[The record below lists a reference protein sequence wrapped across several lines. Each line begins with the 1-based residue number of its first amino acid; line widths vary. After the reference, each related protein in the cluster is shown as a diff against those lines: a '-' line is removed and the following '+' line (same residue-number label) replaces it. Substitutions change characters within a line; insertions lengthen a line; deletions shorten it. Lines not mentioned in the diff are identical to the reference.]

1 MAVSILGRRLGLNRP
16 QRLFQQIRT
25 GYIVL
30 LPEVSPEQLDQN
42 PLYKGGFPDI
52 KNITQEKCVT
62 TLGKYLLDFEHGV
75 RQVENEIIE
84 KPNELDLF
92 DNIVEPLEEYG
103 TKLEATWGL
112 VKALY
117 VVDKKKMPSEG
128 YLSLHERARRARSL
142 KYNSRHIYNFF
153 KNQDVSKLTEEEQ
166 RVVSKFLVEGKLNG
180 LDLDGNKR
188 EAFAELSK
196 DLANET
202 AKFNHR
208 VKVSSEKYAHI
219 IDDPIITRDF
229 PEDLL
234 QKMSL
239 SKDPYKGPWKVTL
252 KILDKFLQYCPDRNL
267 RWNAWL
273 AGRQV
278 ASNEGPRELN
288 NSEHLENI
296 RQIRRDMARVLG
308 YDSFAHMS
316 METKMAGSVENINN
330 TLGKILEIA
339 RPHQEKELNSLQS
352 FAEESGFNG
361 TLELWDIPYWERK
374 QKLSLYHWDDQKMKE
389 FFPYEK
395 VLSGL
400 IRTVSSC
407 FNLKIEE
414 AADITTWHPDCKV
427 YKIYEVDNVKP
438 LAVLY
443 IDPFRRNN
451 KLFTEVGQ
459 VICMR
464 PKARALGPS
473 PPIAALLLNFPASQ
487 SPKQP
492 SLLTLKDVNILFSK
506 FGEALQQ
513 VLSVVNYLEV
523 SGLNNVEWDA
533 VNIVSNFMSLLLT
546 DPEVVREISGHYNT
560 KETIPV
566 SNLAPIL
573 GHMPG
578 FHVCNEIYLANLDIN
593 LHTSK
598 DFWLSIVRNMW
609 PEYFCLPFH
618 KGDAHPLSFTA
629 SISQGMSCAVYSKLW
644 SKILATDAFN
654 TFKADPDSSNI
665 GDRFRDT
672 FLAFGGSC
680 HASEVF
686 RRFQGRDATPEAFLA
701 TTFPDSVK

>member
-1 MAVSILGRRLGLNRP
+1 MAISILGRRLRLHKP

-30 LPEVSPEQLDQN
+30 LPETGPEQLEQN
-42 PLYKGGFPDI
+42 PLYKNGLPDI
-52 KNITQEKCVT
+52 ENITQEKCVT

-75 RQVENEIIE
+75 RLVENDIVE
-84 KPNELDLF
+84 KENELELF
-92 DNIVEPLEEYG
+92 DDIVDPVEECG
-103 TKLEATWGL
+103 TKLESTWGL

-117 VVDKKKMPSEG
+117 IADKKKMPSES

-153 KNQDVSKLTEEEQ
+153 KNYDVSKLTEEEQ

-180 LDLDGNKR
+180 LNLDGNNQ
-188 EAFAELSK
+188 ETFAEILVNLASETSK
-196 DLANET
+196 
-202 AKFNHR
+202 FSQR
-208 VKVSSEKYAHI
+208 VKVSSQNYSHVI
-219 IDDPIITRDF
+219 SDPLITREF

-234 QKMSL
+234 QAMSL
-239 SKDPYKGPWKVTL
+239 SKDPYKGPWKISL
-252 KILDKFLQYCPDRNL
+252 KILDKFLQHCPDRNL

-273 AGRQV
+273 ASRQV
-278 ASNEGPRELN
+278 ASFEGPRELN
-288 NSEHLENI
+288 NSQYLEKI
-296 RQIRRDMARVLG
+296 RLLRRDMAKVLG
-308 YDSFAHMS
+308 YGSFAEMS
-316 METKMAGSVENINN
+316 METKMAGTVENIQN

-339 RPHQEKELNSLQS
+339 RPYQENELNSLQS
-352 FAEESGFNG
+352 FAEERGFDG
-361 TLELWDIPYWERK
+361 TLELWDIPFWERK
-374 QKLSLYHWDDQKMKE
+374 QKISMYHWDDQKMKE

-395 VLSGL
+395 VLNGL
-400 IRTVSSC
+400 LKTVSNC

-427 YKIYEVDNVKP
+427 YKIYELDNAKP
-438 LAVLY
+438 VAIIYL
-443 IDPFRRNN
+443 DPFRRDS

-459 VICMR
+459 VISMR

-473 PPIAALLLNFPASQ
+473 PPIAALILNLPAPQ
-487 SPKQP
+487 SSKLP
-492 SLLTLKDVNILFSK
+492 SLLTLKDVTMLFSK

-513 VLSVVNYLEV
+513 VLSAVNYLEV

-533 VNIVSNFMSLLLT
+533 VHIVSNFMSLLLT
-546 DPEVVREISGHYNT
+546 DPEVVKEISGHYNT

-566 SNLAPIL
+566 SNLSPIL
-573 GHMPG
+573 EHMPG
-578 FHVCNEIYLANLDIN
+578 FHVCNEIYLANLDIH

-598 DFWLSIVRNMW
+598 EFWLGVTKRLW
-609 PEYFCLPFH
+609 PEHFCLPLH
-618 KGDAHPLSFTA
+618 KYDAHPLSFTT

-654 TFKADPDSSNI
+654 TFKTDPDPKVI

-680 HASEVF
+680 HPSEVF
-686 RRFQGRDATPEAFLA
+686 RRFQGRDPTPEAFIA
-701 TTFPDSVK
+701 TTFPDSAE